1 VDIYYLHNPETQLQE
16 VSRDEFAARLR
27 RAFAALEEAVAQGMI
42 RMYGTATWNGYR
54 QPPSA
59 RDYLS
64 LAEVVG
70 LAREVGGSN
79 HHFKVIQLPHNL
91 GMPEALTRAN
101 QLLDGDWVSTLEAA
115 SRLGILVMASA
126 SIMQG
131 QMARNLPPLVGEI
144 LGGLTTDAQRAIQF
158 VRSTPGL
165 GVALVGM
172 KQIAHVE
179 ENLSTANVSPAR
191 PEALSRLFRRYA

>member
-1 VDIYYLHNPETQLQE
+1 
-16 VSRDEFAARLR
+16 
-27 RAFAALEEAVAQGMI
+27 
-42 RMYGTATWNGYR
+42 
-54 QPPSA
+54 

-64 LAEVVG
+64 LSEVVA
-70 LAREVGGSN
+70 LAREVGGPD

-101 QLLDGDWVSTLEAA
+101 QLLDGEWVSTLEAA

-131 QMARNLPPLVGEI
+131 QMARHLPPLVGEA
-144 LGGLTTDAQRAIQF
+144 LGGLATDAQRAIQF

-179 ENLSTANVSPAR
+179 ENLATASVSPAR
-191 PEALSRLFRRYA
+191 SEELSRLFRRHA

>member
-1 VDIYYLHNPETQLQE
+1 
-16 VSRDEFAARLR
+16 
-27 RAFAALEEAVAQGMI
+27 VA
-42 RMYGTATWNGYR
+42 
-54 QPPSA
+54 
-59 RDYLS
+59 
-64 LAEVVG
+64 
-70 LAREVGGSN
+70 LAREVGGRD
-79 HHFKVIQLPHNL
+79 HHLKVIQLPHNL

-101 QLLDGDWVSTLEAA
+101 QLLDGEWISTLEAA

-131 QMARNLPPLVGEI
+131 QMARNLPPLVGEA

-172 KQIAHVE
+172 KQLAHVE
-179 ENLSTANVSPAR
+179 ENLATASVSPAR
-191 PEALSRLFRRYA
+191 PEELNRLFRRHA